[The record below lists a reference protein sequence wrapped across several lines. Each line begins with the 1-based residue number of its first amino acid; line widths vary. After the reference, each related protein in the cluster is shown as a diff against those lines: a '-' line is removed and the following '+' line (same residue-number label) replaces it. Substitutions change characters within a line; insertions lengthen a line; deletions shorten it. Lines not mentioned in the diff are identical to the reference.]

1 MSLSIPASVISAVM
15 ISAVCSCSVFH
26 NQYVPRSMK
35 ADLSLYDYHVAAC
48 VFCEVSDAL
57 HLANENG
64 TGDRRRNHC
73 EIGLGESVQ
82 RGGRLKYWN

>member
-1 MSLSIPASVISAVM
+1 
-15 ISAVCSCSVFH
+15 
-26 NQYVPRSMK
+26 MK

-48 VFCEVSDAL
+48 IFCEVSDAL

-64 TGDRRRNHC
+64 TGGRRRNHC

-82 RGGRLKYWN
+82 RGLGENYKNDRTTSRKAQVLKLIKSRP